1 MHEYFNWEYICD
13 LMIALYMV
21 KWIIDKVFSISGFFF
36 LLCNAFVVSNRFH
49 TCLLYME
56 QFTWDWSVWWNKMW
70 RKEAF
75 WWVFTSIY
83 IMNGR
88 QCCFNIRLVNTCNW
102 YVLQTM
108 FEDVS
113 GFGAWHRRWSALQGN
128 KLCFWKY
135 PDEETRKVSSVPIEF

>member
-1 MHEYFNWEYICD
+1 MLF
-13 LMIALYMV
+13 V
-21 KWIIDKVFSISGFFF
+21 RGFF
-36 LLCNAFVVSNRFH
+36 LLCNAFFVCNRFP

-56 QFTWDWSVWWNKMW
+56 QFTWDWSVRWNKMW
-70 RKEAF
+70 KKEAF
-75 WWVFTSIY
+75 WWVSLWYLHHESYAVLLINT
-83 IMNGR
+83 N
-88 QCCFNIRLVNTCNW
+88 FNIRLVKNC

-135 PDEETRKVSSVPIEF
+135 PDEETRKVSSVSLKYKYFCFCWQILWKMSF

>member
-13 LMIALYMV
+13 LIIALFMA
-21 KWIIDKVFSISGFFF
+21 KWIIDSPYWFFF
-36 LLCNAFVVSNRFH
+36 CYVMLLLFLTDSILVSS
-49 TCLLYME
+49 
-56 QFTWDWSVWWNKMW
+56 TWNNLH
-70 RKEAF
+70 EIE
-75 WWVFTSIY
+75 VFDGTKCGGKRLFGESHFGIY

-135 PDEETRKVSSVPIEF
+135 PDEETRKVSSEAIEF